1 MTPKNIGY
9 SFTRPSYAPPGTY
22 PPPMSSSEIKEFD
35 ESYLSQTIEVSERAL
50 EHYNKKH
57 HTNYELVEALRSNGI
72 LHGGIWFHCN
82 FKAKDKSVS
91 ELPIKLFFAELKV
104 VKALPSK
111 FEVTACRI
119 LDVIC
124 HRGGTLVHPP
134 NGFKEGLYYR
144 NLHRILT
151 LRTRP
156 AKRSRNY

>member
-1 MTPKNIGY
+1 MG
-9 SFTRPSYAPPGTY
+9 YAPPGTY

-91 ELPIKLFFAELKV
+91 ESPIKLFF
-104 VKALPSK
+104 
-111 FEVTACRI
+111 C
-119 LDVIC
+119 
-124 HRGGTLVHPP
+124 GTE
-134 NGFKEGLYYR
+134 GCKSTSFK
-144 NLHRILT
+144 I
-151 LRTRP
+151 
-156 AKRSRNY
+156 